1 MTFPPPT
8 SARRGVRAGV
18 AAAWLL
24 AALGLCAGAAQAQAP
39 QADLA
44 AHLQGIRQ
52 LADEALAA
60 SRAAEQAATVA
71 DVRRH
76 ADAVFATVW
85 GVSSGL
91 AGEARGAENAHGWKT
106 QWQVDGSEFD
116 PAMAER
122 YGTLPPAVGDPAK
135 LGIVGRGRHARKL
148 LQALADDPNAPE
160 AARRHAEGV
169 VASLNNVIGW
179 MQMDDGVTKAE
190 RQPRVD
196 LTREWDAPVDFW
208 LSTADTGWLFE
219 VYAQALNILKTD
231 YAGDV
236 VTARGHAADMTA
248 LLEKALNGVDADG
261 DGSVEPVMMEGG
273 LLAALAQARSAG
285 LLSP

>member
-1 MTFPPPT
+1 MSSPPA
-8 SARRGVRAGV
+8 SAKPAVRAGV
-18 AAAWLL
+18 TAAWLL
-24 AALGLCAGAAQAQAP
+24 AALGLCVGAAQAQAP

-60 SRAAEQAATVA
+60 SRAAQQAGTVA
-71 DVRRH
+71 DVKRH
-76 ADAVFATVW
+76 ADAVFAAVW
-85 GVSSGL
+85 GVPSGL
-91 AGEARGAENAHGWKT
+91 AGEARGAEAAHGWKT

-122 YGTLPPAVGDPAK
+122 YGTLPPAIGDPAK
-135 LGIVGRGRHARKL
+135 LGIVGRGRHARKQL
-148 LQALADDPNAPE
+148 EALMEDAGASDAG
-160 AARRHAEGV
+160 RLHAGHV

-179 MQMDDGVTKAE
+179 MKIDDGVTKAE

-196 LTREWDAPVDFW
+196 LTREWDAPSAFW

-219 VYAQALNILKTD
+219 VYAQALNLLKTD
-231 YAGDV
+231 YEGDV
-236 VTARGHAADMTA
+236 ATARRHAADMTA
-248 LLEKALNGVDADG
+248 LLEKALNGVDANG
-261 DGSVEPVMMEGG
+261 NGSVEPVMMEGG
-273 LLAALAQARSAG
+273 LTTAFQHAGLAG